1 MSSDDLT
8 EATKILSE
16 VTSGDASATERLFQ
30 LLYDDLHSLAAQFLR
45 REKPGHT
52 LQPTA
57 LLHEAYMKLIDQSR
71 VDWKGKTHFF
81 AVGAQ
86 VMRRV
91 LVDHARGRQRAKR
104 GGGRQ
109 RITLDEE
116 VALSPQRDEDL
127 LAMDEALAKL
137 AELNPRQATIV
148 EMRFFGGLTVA
159 EVADVLGVSKRTVE
173 NDWTMVRAWL
183 RRELSQDESP

>member
-1 MSSDDLT
+1 MPSD
-8 EATKILSE
+8 EIAQATHLLNE
-16 VTSGDASATERLFQ
+16 VTSGDASATERLFK
-30 LLYDDLHSLAAQFLR
+30 LLYGDLRALAARLLKQ
-45 REKPGHT
+45 EKPGHT

-57 LLHEAYMKLIDQSR
+57 LVHEVYMKLVDQSR

-91 LVDHARGRQRAKR
+91 LVDHARARQRAKR

-109 RITLDEE
+109 RILLDQDI
-116 VALSPQRDEDL
+116 ALGPEREEDL
-127 LAMDEALAKL
+127 LALEDALSRL
-137 AELNPRQATIV
+137 ADLDPRQATIV

-159 EVADVLGVSKRTVE
+159 EVAEVLGVSKRTVE
-173 NDWTMVRAWL
+173 NDWTVVRAWL
-183 RRELSQDESP
+183 RRELSQDKTS